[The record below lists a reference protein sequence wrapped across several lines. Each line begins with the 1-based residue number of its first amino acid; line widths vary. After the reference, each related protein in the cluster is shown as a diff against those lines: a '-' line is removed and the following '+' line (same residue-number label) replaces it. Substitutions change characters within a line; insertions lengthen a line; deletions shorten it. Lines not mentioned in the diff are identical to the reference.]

1 MYFSYGDFPFFVGYI
16 RSANSILERPELSL
30 STTFFLF
37 VLSLSFIGRISRSIF
52 PFSRWSLTGHSTC
65 FISIFWQNY
74 SNRLLRN
81 IVAGSV
87 LIFYGIPCLSMYLF
101 KNSITFSVVGFLK
114 NFATQKNDRLKQVH
128 IYARLWRFGTA
139 LRNRLL
145 FLDCF
150 LRF

>member
-1 MYFSYGDFPFFVGYI
+1 MS
-16 RSANSILERPELSL
+16 ERPKLSL
-30 STTFFLF
+30 STTIFLF
-37 VLSLSFIGRISRSIF
+37 VLSLSFIVRFSRSNF
-52 PFSRWSLTGHSTC
+52 PFPRWSLTGHSTC
-65 FISIFWQNY
+65 FISVFWQNY
-74 SNRLLRN
+74 SKPLLRN

-87 LIFYGIPCLSMYLF
+87 LIFCGIPCLSMYLF

-114 NFATQKNDRLKQVH
+114 NFATQKNDRLKLID
-128 IYARLWRFGTA
+128 IYPRLWRFGTA